1 MLSGSRIEMYALL
14 YKHYNV
20 CIIIIVVVVVVVVA
34 VVFIS
39 VYLVVLVH
47 FLECKL
53 HPATSFLTSF
63 AVLSNAPFCKSSM
76 LLFTSNF
83 IS

>member
-1 MLSGSRIEMYALL
+1 MYALL
-14 YKHYNV
+14 CKHYNV
-20 CIIIIVVVVVVVVA
+20 CIIIIVVVVVVVV
-34 VVFIS
+34 VFIS

-47 FLECKL
+47 FLESKL

-63 AVLSNAPFCKSSM
+63 AVLSNAAFCKSSM